1 MKNVELKIKGMSC
14 SHCTK
19 SVEDT
24 LKDLSGV
31 ISVNVSLENANAVV
45 EFDDSKVSI
54 DTIIESIKELEY
66 EVSL

>member
-19 SVEDT
+19 SVEDI